1 MSTYWENKNVS
12 VTGGKGFLGIHLIKL
27 LAKKKPKRISIVDHK
42 DYDLV
47 DNNAVIRMYT
57 DQKPD
62 IVFHLAATVGG
73 IGVNQRNPGKFFYEN
88 AIMNLQVIHNAYL
101 NNISKIISIGT
112 VSVYPKNSPV
122 PFLESNIWN
131 GYPEETNAPYG
142 IAKRIMHTHS
152 LSYRKQYDFNSIM
165 VILTNL
171 YGPND
176 NFKTDTSHV
185 IAALIRRFYEAKKN
199 KEKEVTVWGNGDSTR
214 DFCYIEDIAKGI
226 ILAAENYNESEPI
239 NLASGTEIK
248 IKEIANIIK
257 KQINYDGKIVWD
269 ESMPVGPNRRNVSI
283 ELARQKIN
291 FNPVISLEEGIKKT
305 IDWYINSK
313 IFDK

>member
-12 VTGGKGFLGIHLIKL
+12 ITGGKGFLGRHLVKL
-27 LAKKKPKRISIVDHK
+27 LATKQPKKISIVDHK

-47 DNNAVIRMYT
+47 DNNAVIRMYK

-101 NNISKIISIGT
+101 NNVNKIISIGT

-152 LSYRKQYDFNSIM
+152 LSYRKQYNFNSIM
-165 VILTNL
+165 LILTNL
-171 YGPND
+171 YGPHD
-176 NFKTDTSHV
+176 NFKKDTSHV

-199 KEKEVTVWGNGDSTR
+199 NEKEVIVWGNGNSTR
-214 DFCYIEDIAKGI
+214 DFCYIEDIASGI

-239 NLASGTEIK
+239 NLASGKEIT
-248 IKEIANIIK
+248 IKEIATIIK

-269 ESMPVGPNRRNVSI
+269 KDMPMGPNRRNVSI
-283 ELARQKIN
+283 ELARKKIN
-291 FNPVISLEEGIKKT
+291 FDPTISLEEGIKKT
-305 IDWYINSK
+305 VDWYMGSK
-313 IFDK
+313 NL